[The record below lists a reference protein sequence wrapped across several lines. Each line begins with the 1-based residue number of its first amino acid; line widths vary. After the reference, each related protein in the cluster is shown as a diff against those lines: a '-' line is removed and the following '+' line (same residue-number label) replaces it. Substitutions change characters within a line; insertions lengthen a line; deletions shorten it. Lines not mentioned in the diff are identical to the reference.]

1 MRDLGCFSCEL
12 VDEVELKVVNIDFGF
27 FRKTI
32 RKPAKVHQQILV
44 AIVAIFCIVIG
55 VSILGS
61 QYSQAMK
68 VGKRYFDEFD

>member
-1 MRDLGCFSCEL
+1 
-12 VDEVELKVVNIDFGF
+12 VDEAELKVELKVVFGF
-27 FRKTI
+27 FRKKV

-55 VSILGS
+55 LNIVGS

-68 VGKRYFDEFD
+68 VVKRCFDEFD